1 MTKRKT
7 TNKKINKEKESTDW
21 FDKHIVVM
29 TLDDDTKK
37 EKQIKTLLKERLTKD
52 LTKSQYNLQ

>member
-52 LTKSQYNLQ
+52 LSKSQYNLQ

>member
-37 EKQIKTLLKERLTKD
+37 EKQIKTLLKKRLTKD
-52 LTKSQYNLQ
+52 LAKSQYNLE

>member
-37 EKQIKTLLKERLTKD
+37 EKQIKTLLKKRLTKD
-52 LTKSQYNLQ
+52 LAKSQYNL

>member
-7 TNKKINKEKESTDW
+7 TKKKIDKEKESSDW

-52 LTKSQYNLQ
+52 LSKSQYNLQ

>member
-37 EKQIKTLLKERLTKD
+37 EKQIKTLLKKRLTKD
-52 LTKSQYNLQ
+52 LAKLQYNLQ

>member
-37 EKQIKTLLKERLTKD
+37 EKQIKTLLKKRLTKD
-52 LTKSQYNLQ
+52 LAKSEYNLQ

>member
-7 TNKKINKEKESTDW
+7 KKKKVKKDKESTDW

-52 LTKSQYNLQ
+52 LSKSQYNLQ

>member
-7 TNKKINKEKESTDW
+7 TKKKVNKEKESTDW

-52 LTKSQYNLQ
+52 LSKSQYNLQ

>member
-1 MTKRKT
+1 MSKRNTIK
-7 TNKKINKEKESTDW
+7 NKKESSNW

-29 TLDDDTKK
+29 TLDDDKKK

>member
-37 EKQIKTLLKERLTKD
+37 EKQIKTLLKKRLTKD
-52 LTKSQYNLQ
+52 LAKSQYNLQ

>member
-21 FDKHIVVM
+21 FHKHIVVM

-37 EKQIKTLLKERLTKD
+37 EKQIKTLLKKRLTKD
-52 LTKSQYNLQ
+52 LAKSEYNLQ